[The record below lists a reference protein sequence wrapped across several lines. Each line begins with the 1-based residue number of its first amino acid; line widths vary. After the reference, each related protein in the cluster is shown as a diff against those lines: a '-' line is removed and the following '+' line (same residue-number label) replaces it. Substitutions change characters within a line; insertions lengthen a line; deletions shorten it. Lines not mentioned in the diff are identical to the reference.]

1 MSWWIA
7 MNNRS
12 RHSTGG
18 LLGCE
23 RFRLFGRPAVRSASG
38 VGSLFAEEVDDLR
51 STWPKQP
58 GKQQKQALDLYYD
71 LLALKEAPM
80 KILALISRQ
89 FNMLLQVKEM
99 KMKGYQEQ
107 TIATQTGLNAYFLKK
122 KYIPQASKFKLEQL
136 QQALTACVE
145 AEEAVKTGNMT
156 DILSVELIIVS
167 LSAA

>member
-1 MSWWIA
+1 MPKEWKELEKLICYKYYDEGITA
-7 MNNRS
+7 EDVEELCTVRVQNKIFDMV
-12 RHSTGG
+12 
-18 LLGCE
+18 E
-23 RFRLFGRPAVRSASG
+23 AVA
-38 VGSLFAEEVDDLR
+38 
-51 STWPKQP
+51 